1 MRFAFFLAFIL
12 LFGCISLPSPTG
24 GKTSTAPAAP
34 ASGASDAP
42 SSGSADTAMP
52 DNDSDVV
59 PDAVDTE
66 DLDEPLVPD
75 DSTPDTS
82 AEPSIDSEEITYKSF
97 GWEIHG
103 TLYPAVNKK
112 NPTVGV
118 ILVPMLDHGRDSYP
132 ASFIE
137 DLHDKIPGAVILAID
152 ARGHGEST
160 NLGTWDNFVLDDWIG
175 MGTDVKQAKKY
186 FKDKYPTAD
195 EYYVVGAS
203 IGSTAAILA
212 AEQENDIT
220 KVAMLS
226 PGIEYRGVNIEDEVD
241 NYVHPLFVAYTSG
254 DAYSASSASQINSIT
269 SAKTTV
275 KSYSGSSHGTD
286 MFDDTELSSDLID
299 FLKK

>member
-24 GKTSTAPAAP
+24 GQTSTAPAAP
-34 ASGASDAP
+34 ASGASDT
-42 SSGSADTAMP
+42 SSPGSADTVVP

-59 PDAVDTE
+59 PEATDTE
-66 DLDEPLVPD
+66 DLDEPVVPD
-75 DSTPDTS
+75 DSSSGTS
-82 AEPSIDSEEITYKSF
+82 TGPSIDSEEITYKSF

-112 NPTVGV
+112 NPTVGIV
-118 ILVPMLDHGRDSYP
+118 LVPMLDHERDSYP

-137 DLHDKIPGAVILAID
+137 DLHEKMPGAAILAID

-160 NLGTWDNFVLDDWIG
+160 NLGTWDNFQYDDWIG
-175 MGTDVKQAKKY
+175 MGTDIEKAKDY
-186 FKDKYPTAD
+186 FKDNYPTAD
-195 EYYVVGAS
+195 EYYIVGAS

-212 AEQENDIT
+212 GEQENDIT
-220 KVAMLS
+220 KIAMLS
-226 PGIEYRGVNIEDEVD
+226 PGIEYRGVNIEDELD
-241 NYVHPLFVAYTSG
+241 NYVHPLFVAYTTG
-254 DAYSASSASQINSIT
+254 DAYSASSASQISSISSKAT
-269 SAKTTV
+269 I

-286 MFDDTELSSDLID
+286 MFDDTELSSDLIA